1 MASGQQLS
9 PVDGLAQL
17 SFVVQGMLERRAA
30 EHGLSIIQA
39 RLLGVLRDRTPTMNE
54 LARLLGLD
62 KSSVTGLVDR
72 AERRGLVIRVPS
84 TTDRRAM
91 LVSLTDDGRA
101 LVSQAAACFETDVL
115 TMLDRLPARDRDA
128 LSGLVSRLL
137 AAHAAEQGID
147 LFPAAAK
154 LSWGVQPRFSRRTP
168 HDKWH
173 AGDQG
178 GFRRAQLNLSRSWRR
193 ESMASFLNTFLR
205 WYSTV
210 FAVMNRRFA
219 ISWFV

>member
-17 SFVVQGMLERRAA
+17 SFAVQGMLEHRAA
-30 EHGLSIIQA
+30 EHNLSVIQA
-39 RLLGVLRDRTPTMNE
+39 RLLGVLRDRKPTMNE
-54 LARLLGLD
+54 LARLLRLD

-72 AERRGLVIRVPS
+72 AERRGLVMRVPS
-84 TTDRRAM
+84 ITDRRVV

-154 LSWGVQPRFSRRTP
+154 LSWGV
-168 HDKWH
+168 
-173 AGDQG
+173 
-178 GFRRAQLNLSRSWRR
+178 
-193 ESMASFLNTFLR
+193 
-205 WYSTV
+205 
-210 FAVMNRRFA
+210 
-219 ISWFV
+219 

>member
-17 SFVVQGMLERRAA
+17 SFVVQGMLEHRAV
-30 EHGLSIIQA
+30 EHNLSVIQA
-39 RLLGVLRDRTPTMNE
+39 RLLGVLRDRKPSMNE

-72 AERRGLVIRVPS
+72 AERRGLVARMPS
-84 TTDRRAM
+84 TTDRRVA

-115 TMLDRLPARDRDA
+115 TMLERLPARDRKA
-128 LSGLVSRLL
+128 LSRLVSRLL

-147 LFPAAAK
+147 LFPAAAQ
-154 LSWGVQPRFSRRTP
+154 LSWGV
-168 HDKWH
+168 
-173 AGDQG
+173 
-178 GFRRAQLNLSRSWRR
+178 QLNLSRSWRR
-193 ESMASFLNTFLR
+193 ESIASFLNTFLR